1 MNKKPTAIICLSDGC
16 GGLETDAIKYAKRLS
31 SITNTFLI
39 VKKNTFLSKKAC
51 NDDSLRTIEIS
62 FWKSISLAL
71 FFSIKKIIVKYNIK
85 NIIYFGASE
94 LKTLHFSLKDLEI
107 NFIIRHGTRKS
118 PKNKW
123 YHNLIYSKVNYH
135 IGISKD
141 LTENITKGM
150 PLNNSTRVKTI
161 YPSIVFN
168 KEPKPRILD
177 NQIKILN
184 TGRIVPGKGH
194 IDMINACEIL
204 YDNGVNFVMNI
215 VGNGD
220 NAFVEKIKNHAKN
233 IAYSD
238 KIIFHGYQSNIPK
251 YLNENDIFL
260 FPSHGEGL
268 SNSFTEALSHGLV
281 CLSYDNTS
289 FSEFQDL
296 GFHTHLAE
304 NFNPRS
310 LAKQLLKIVN
320 NIDDEKIKSM
330 KNIKNAPKIFSYEIE
345 LSQYKRILL

>member
-1 MNKKPTAIICLSDGC
+1 MIKQPTAIICLSDGF
-16 GGLETDAIKYAKRLS
+16 GGMETDAIKYARRLS
-31 SITNTFLI
+31 SITNTLLI
-39 VKKNTFLSKKAC
+39 VKKNTFLSKKAS
-51 NDDSLRTIEIS
+51 NDASLHTVEIS

-71 FFSIKKIIVKYNIK
+71 FFSIKKIIVKNKIK

-94 LKTLHFSLKDLEI
+94 LKTLYFSLKDLEI

-123 YHNLIYSKVNYH
+123 YHSLIYSKVNYH

-141 LTENITKGM
+141 LTENVIKGM
-150 PLNNSTRVKTI
+150 PLNDSTRVKTI
-161 YPSIVFN
+161 YPSIVFKN
-168 KEPKPRILD
+168 EPKPRILD

-184 TGRIVPGKGH
+184 TGRIVEGKGH
-194 IDMINACEIL
+194 IDMINACGIL
-204 YDNGVNFVMNI
+204 YDNGINFIMNI

-220 NAFVEKIKNHAKN
+220 DTYVEKIKNHAKN
-233 IAYSD
+233 MAYSD
-238 KIIFHGYQSNIPK
+238 KVIFHGYQSNIPK
-251 YLNENDIFL
+251 HLNENDIFL

-304 NFNPRS
+304 NINQNS
-310 LAKQLLKIVN
+310 LAHKLLKIVKN
-320 NIDDEKIKSM
+320 IDYEKNKSIKNIDDSLR
-330 KNIKNAPKIFSYEIE
+330 IFSCENE
-345 LSQYKRILL
+345 LEQYNLILK